1 MLMPSKRRLNQPK
14 KPLRSWCSPLATGLS
29 RVAHSAG
36 VRLRAR
42 NAENRIDTAIDSENC
57 W

>member
-1 MLMPSKRRLNQPK
+1 MASKRRLNQPK

-29 RVAHSAG
+29 MVAHRAG

-42 NAENRIDTAIDSENC
+42 NAENRIDTAIDTENC